1 MNQSEPR
8 INQYTCRT
16 CGKYIV
22 TIDRDVGVTPAMLNC
37 RATHGCSGIMD
48 SARYR
53 VRPGLKL
60 NYEWYKPEN
69 LDGFDRDMR
78 EHIEMGGLVIR
89 KIEDQL

>member
-8 INQYTCRT
+8 INQYTCRI

-22 TIDRDVGVTPAMLNC
+22 TIDRDEGTTPMMLNC
-37 RATHGCSGIMD
+37 RATNDCDGTMFSGMYRIM
-48 SARYR
+48 
-53 VRPGLKL
+53 PGLKP